1 MNQSLN
7 TLTKHHTAKPPL
19 VIQFIDSFDYAK
31 AEFGNIL
38 TGQPP
43 KTASSNTIG
52 THDYTQPLRAI
63 IFGRGYS
70 FDQVS
75 ELYELFK
82 GKSSGRPIAWIAGD
96 PEFVLPAKLP
106 EDYAVMAVE
115 NTKRAF
121 RRWEE
126 GGADKEEIVLY

>member
-1 MNQSLN
+1 MLSNGMQVTEL
-7 TLTKHHTAKPPL
+7 LKPDFE
-19 VIQFIDSFDYAK
+19 VIQFITSFDYAK
-31 AEFGNIL
+31 AEFGNLL

-43 KTASSNTIG
+43 KTPSSNDVG
-52 THDYTQPLRAI
+52 THDYTQQPLRAI

-82 GKSSGRPIAWIAGD
+82 GKSSTPIAWIAGD
-96 PEFVLPAKLP
+96 PDFVLPAKLP
-106 EDYAVMAVE
+106 PDYAVMAAE

-126 GGADKEEIVLY
+126 AGGEREEIVLY